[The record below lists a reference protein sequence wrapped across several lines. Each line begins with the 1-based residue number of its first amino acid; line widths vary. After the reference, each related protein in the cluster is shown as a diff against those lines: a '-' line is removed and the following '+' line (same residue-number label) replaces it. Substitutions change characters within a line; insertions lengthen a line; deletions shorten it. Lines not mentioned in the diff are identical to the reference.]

1 MPATRFEIVPDAQ
14 GCHARFISGGQI
26 IWWTESYT
34 RKANAQHAI
43 DLVKALAAAA
53 PVYDLT

>member
-1 MPATRFEIVPDAQ
+1 MEPTRFEIVPDNK
-14 GCHARFISGGQI
+14 GCHARFITNGRI

-34 RKANAQHAI
+34 SRANAKNAI
-43 DLVKALAAAA
+43 DLIKAFGPGA